1 MRVERER
8 PSIPAG
14 IDYIARARD
23 LAPVLAAAA
32 TEIEAGRQLTD
43 TVLAALIDAG
53 LYRLLMPRTFGG
65 AEVDPMT
72 FVQVMEAISKADAS
86 TGWCLCQASGCS
98 MSAAYLEPAVAQEI
112 FGDRRAVLAWGP
124 GPKAR
129 AIAVDGGYRV
139 TGTWMFASGGRHATW
154 LGGHCPIYAT
164 DGTLKRYADGSPV
177 ERTMLFPASS
187 ARMIDVWHVIGLR
200 GTGSDSFAVEDLFVP
215 EDHAV
220 IRDFEVERREP
231 GRLYRFSSSSMY
243 AAGFGGVALGI
254 ARSTLDEF
262 IRLARDKT
270 PRGVKDTLRDNG
282 VVQSQVG
289 QAEAK
294 IRSAR
299 LLLLT
304 SLEEIWQELAGTD
317 RVTLEQRMKI
327 RLAATYAIHQ
337 AKEVVDTAYHAAGAT
352 AIFNNN
358 PFERRFRDI
367 RTVAQQ
373 LQGRQSHFETVGQHL
388 LGLETDNSF
397 L

>member
-1 MRVERER
+1 MRAERER
-8 PSIPAG
+8 PSSPAG

-23 LAPVLAAAA
+23 MAPMLTAAGAQ
-32 TEIEAGRQLTD
+32 IEAGRQLTD
-43 TVLAALIDAG
+43 SVLAALIDRG
-53 LYRLLMPRTFGG
+53 LYRLLLPRNIGG

-72 FVQVMEAISKADAS
+72 FVQVMEAISAADAS
-86 TGWCLCQASGCS
+86 TAWCLCQASGCS
-98 MSAAYLEPAVAQEI
+98 MSAAYLEPVVAQGI

-154 LGGHCPIYAT
+154 LGGHCPIFAA
-164 DGTLKRYADGSPV
+164 DGTAKRYADGSAV

-187 ARMIDVWHVIGLR
+187 ARMIDVWRVIGLC
-200 GTGSDSFAVEDLFVP
+200 GTGSDSFSVEDLFVP

-220 IRDFEVERREP
+220 IRDFEDERRES
-231 GRLYRFSSSSMY
+231 GRLYRLTTLNLF

-262 IRLARDKT
+262 ILLARDKR

-299 LLLLT
+299 LLLLA
-304 SLEEIWQELAGTD
+304 SLEEIWQELATAE
-317 RVTLEQRMKI
+317 RLTLEQRMKI

-337 AKEVVDTAYHAAGAT
+337 SKEVVDAAYHAAGAT

-367 RTVAQQ
+367 HTVAQQ